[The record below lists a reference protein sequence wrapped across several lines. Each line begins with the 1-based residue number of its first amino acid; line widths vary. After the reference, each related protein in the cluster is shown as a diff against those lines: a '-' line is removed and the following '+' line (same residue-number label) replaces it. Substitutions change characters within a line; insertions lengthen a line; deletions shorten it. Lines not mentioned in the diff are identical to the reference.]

1 MQVSYQ
7 FAADI
12 DSVKFLPALTKAAQ
26 TLQISLIKSTSDVAD
41 FYFTSEPEVIPETTG
56 LKIAFSEVRG
66 ADLVLPVKELSVTEA
81 VILLSWMKERL
92 TFKVVSPLRHD
103 LANVIVILLSR
114 IMRMK
119 SKKEDDHI
127 AELEKIHGR
136 FTDLYRKFND
146 LEIPRY

>member
-7 FAADI
+7 LSADV
-12 DSVKFLPALTKAAQ
+12 DAVKFLPALTEAAQ
-26 TLQISLIKSTSDVAD
+26 SLQISLVKSTTDVAD
-41 FYFTSEPEVIPETTG
+41 LYFTSSPAAIAEKTG
-56 LKIAFSEVRG
+56 LKICFTETKG
-66 ADLVLPVKELSVTEA
+66 ADLVLPEKELSSSEA
-81 VILLSWMKERL
+81 LILLSWMKERL
-92 TFKVVSPLRHD
+92 TLKVVSPLRHD